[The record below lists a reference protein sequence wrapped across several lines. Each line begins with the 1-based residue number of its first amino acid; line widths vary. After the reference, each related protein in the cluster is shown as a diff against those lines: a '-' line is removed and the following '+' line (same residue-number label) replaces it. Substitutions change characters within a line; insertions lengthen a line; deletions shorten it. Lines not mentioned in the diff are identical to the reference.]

1 MGFSCSAC
9 FLLLPVL
16 LFLSVAADVAAPGAL
31 WAVGVLLPLPGLAFS
46 IRASRRRE
54 HLGDGLDVLTSLGV
68 GLGWVGV
75 AVLPLFFAVGA
86 IALLVQ
92 GI

>member
-16 LFLSVAADVAAPGAL
+16 LFLYAAEDLEAPALL
-31 WAVGVLLPLPGLAFS
+31 WAIPALLSAPGLAYS
-46 IRASRRRE
+46 IRASSRRE

-68 GLGWVGV
+68 GLGWIGV
-75 AVLPLFFAVGA
+75 AAAPFVL
-86 IALLVQ
+86 LLSLLYLM
-92 GI
+92 IDTI

>member
-16 LFLSVAADVAAPGAL
+16 LFLYAAADVAAPGAL
-31 WAVGVLLPLPGLAFS
+31 WAIGILLPLPGLAFS

-75 AVLPLFFAVGA
+75 AVVPLLFV
-86 IALLVQ
+86 ILLISLSTT

>member
-16 LFLSVAADVAAPGAL
+16 LFLYAAENLEAPAL
-31 WAVGVLLPLPGLAFS
+31 LWVIPALLSAPGLAYS
-46 IRASRRRE
+46 IRASRLRE

-68 GLGWVGV
+68 GLGWTGV
-75 AVLPLFFAVGA
+75 AAAPFVLVFS
-86 IALLVQ
+86 LLSLVI
-92 GI
+92 GPI